1 MVVRDPDGWEH
12 RWVRPTTHEPAGYKC
27 PFCRLQTGVFDDRN
41 QISDVVAV
49 TDRAYARI
57 APKWWPAN
65 AGGALV
71 IPRRHVENLY
81 EMEPEDGHGVWDLT
95 QQVAQAMRLSYAC
108 EGIST
113 RQHNEPAGDQ
123 DVWHLHIHVLPRFSD
138 DRLYQRHLDARWIHV
153 EERRPFADR
162 LRSTLQLPTSFA

>member
-1 MVVRDPDGWEH
+1 MVG
-12 RWVRPTTHEPAGYKC
+12 
-27 PFCRLQTGVFDDRN
+27 DRN
-41 QISDVVAV
+41 QARDVVAV

-71 IPRRHVENLY
+71 IPRRHVESVY
-81 EMEPEDGHGVWDLT
+81 AIEADDGHAVWDLA
-95 QQVAQAMRLSYAC
+95 QKVASAMRQSYDC

-123 DVWHLHIHVLPRFSD
+123 DVWHFHVHVLPRFSND
-138 DRLYQRHLDARWIHV
+138 GLYQRHLDARWADA
-153 EERRPFADR
+153 EERAPFADR
-162 LRSTLQLPTSFA
+162 LRSTLRLPTSFA